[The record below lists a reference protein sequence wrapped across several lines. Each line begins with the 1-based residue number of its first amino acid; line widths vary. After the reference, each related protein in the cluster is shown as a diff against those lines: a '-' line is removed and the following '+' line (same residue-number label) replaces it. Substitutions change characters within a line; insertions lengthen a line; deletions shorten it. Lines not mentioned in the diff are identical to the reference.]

1 MVASGTSSATTST
14 LLLSKSEEDYIREGC
29 LDNCRID
36 GRTRTDF
43 RTYSIIVNSEKR
55 PANHDDDE
63 GNPRPV
69 LASLPFSSSSPSSP
83 SPSSSPP
90 LILSNGSARLVS
102 SDQRTHLLCSVK
114 ADIVHPAIHA
124 PHEGVVELY
133 VDRLTAAST
142 ATRKS
147 DDELQALCRSLLLDE
162 LLDKNALCIL
172 PHHYVW
178 RITID
183 LYLLSVVAG
192 SLLDA
197 ASHVIRAALQHTVL
211 PLVTPSLTSS
221 SDAGGGGD
229 TSSSSLLPPSQA
241 NATTDLLVDSD
252 VCAAQPLPGADRAPI
267 LATVTVLKCRDPHA
281 SSSLSTPHSTFVI
294 LHDAT
299 AEEEACSYCQVHV
312 AVDLGGSPSSS
323 FSTNENNP
331 SVPSPLLCGWQTLG
345 RGSLPLSLLPDITA
359 SAVAAAQSAQQAY
372 RVVQGTSSTSFW
384 LQDTFAMQ

>member
-1 MVASGTSSATTST
+1 MVASGSTTT

-29 LDNCRID
+29 RDDCRID

-43 RTYSIIVNSEKR
+43 RTYSIIVNSEVR
-55 PANHDDDE
+55 PADEE
-63 GNPRPV
+63 GNPRP
-69 LASLPFSSSSPSSP
+69 FSSSPSSA
-83 SPSSSPP
+83 SPP
-90 LILSNGSARLVS
+90 LILSNGSARLIS

-114 ADIVHPAIHA
+114 ADIVHPAINA

-147 DDELQALCRSLLLDE
+147 DDELQALCRSLLLNE
-162 LLDKNALCIL
+162 LLDKSALCIL
-172 PHHYVW
+172 PHQYVW

-183 LYLLSVVAG
+183 LYLLSVIAG

-197 ASHVIRAALQHTVL
+197 ASHIIRAALQHTVL

-221 SDAGGGGD
+221 SSDHDYDAGES
-229 TSSSSLLPPSQA
+229 SSSSLVPPNQPG
-241 NATTDLLVDSD
+241 ATTDLLVDSD

-267 LATVTVLKCRDPHA
+267 LATVTVLKCRDLHA
-281 SSSLSTPHSTFVI
+281 SYSSSSFVL

-312 AVDLGGSPSSS
+312 AVDLG
-323 FSTNENNP
+323 STP
-331 SVPSPLLCGWQTLG
+331 SVPPILCGWQTLG

-359 SAVAAAQSAQQAY
+359 SAVAAAQSAHQAY
-372 RVVQGTSSTSFW
+372 RIVQSHSSSATSTSFW